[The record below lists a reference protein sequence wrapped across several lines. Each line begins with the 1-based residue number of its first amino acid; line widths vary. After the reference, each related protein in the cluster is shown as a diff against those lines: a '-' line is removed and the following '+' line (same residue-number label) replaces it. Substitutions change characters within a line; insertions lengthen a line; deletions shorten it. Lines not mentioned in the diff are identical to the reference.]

1 MPYEEMSKLFYKDS
15 SSDRYRVNEVKAR
28 ERLLAE
34 STFRSGIVF
43 KEDEL
48 FLAMPRE
55 LSVIIERVLRRERK
69 ASAAFKRLPPI
80 AQGAFTRSLII
91 DEVVGSNGIEG
102 VRSTRRQVSDV
113 LDEVQYGDA
122 TDALRSRRFKE
133 FAKLYLGLSEK
144 TSVMPRT
151 PEDIRAIYDLVMAGE
166 DIEGNAPDGQL
177 FRKDPVDIIDGHGK
191 TAHSGVN
198 PEERI
203 IEMVRAMLSLQ
214 ESEEVPQICS
224 AVMAHYV
231 FEAVH
236 PFYDGN
242 GRTGRYLLA
251 LALSEPLSVSTAL
264 SLSRVIAEN
273 KGSYYRAFKTVQI
286 PMNHGELTFF
296 VMRMLEYVLEAQANN
311 IERLELR
318 HGQMEGARGAA
329 RSAVGSGLVNEGEAD
344 LLFMFAQVQLFGW
357 TPEVLLVDA
366 ANYLDLSTQMARK
379 HLKALEEKGLIE
391 TLSQRPL
398 RFQLSEEGQNLME
411 LQTGE

>member
-1 MPYEEMSKLFYKDS
+1 MFEGE
-15 SSDRYRVNEVKAR
+15 
-28 ERLLAE
+28 
-34 STFRSGIVF
+34 
-43 KEDEL
+43 EL

-55 LSVIIERVLRRERK
+55 LSVTIERVLRRERK
-69 ASAAFKRLPPI
+69 ASATFKQLPPI
-80 AQGAFTRSLII
+80 AQGAFTRNLII

-102 VRSTRRQVSDV
+102 VRSTRRQVSGV
-113 LDEVQYGDA
+113 LDEVQHGDA
-122 TDALRSRRFKE
+122 IDALQSKRFKE

-144 TSVMPRT
+144 TSAVPHMPD
-151 PEDIRAIYDLVMAGE
+151 DIRAIYDLVMAGE
-166 DIEGNAPDGQL
+166 DLEGNSPDGRL

-203 IEMVRAMLSLQ
+203 IEMVQAMLSLQ

-273 KGSYYRAFKTVQI
+273 KGPYYRAFKTVQL

-296 VMRMLEYVLEAQANN
+296 VMSMLEYVLKAQADN

-318 HGQMEGARGAA
+318 HGQMGDARGAA
-329 RSAVGSGLVNEGEAD
+329 SSVVDSGLANEREAD

-357 TPEVLLVDA
+357 TPEVLLADA
-366 ANYLDLSTQMARK
+366 ATYLDLSTQMARK
-379 HLKALEEKGLIE
+379 HLKALEGKGLIE

-398 RFQLSEEGQNLME
+398 KFQLSKEGRALMG
-411 LQTGE
+411 LQE